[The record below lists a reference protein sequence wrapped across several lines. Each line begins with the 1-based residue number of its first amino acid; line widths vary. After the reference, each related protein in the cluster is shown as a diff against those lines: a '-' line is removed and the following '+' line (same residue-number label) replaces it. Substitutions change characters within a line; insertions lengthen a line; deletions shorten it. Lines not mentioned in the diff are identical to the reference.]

1 MCENAGNY
9 GDPIVSTVEEP
20 LQAVMTKDEIGVI

>member
-9 GDPIVSTVEEP
+9 GDTMVSTVEVP
-20 LQAVMTKDEIGVI
+20 RQAVMTKDEMA